1 VTSMMVRRKIREML
15 AEDIGFADITS
26 EALVPEDVRAR
37 AEIIVKQPGILAG
50 ITEAAI
56 AFDEVGV
63 RAKIVKNDGQR
74 VRPGDIVMQVEGS
87 ARGILAA
94 ERTALNLL
102 MRMSGVATA
111 TREMLERA
119 QKGNPDVVIAATRK
133 TMPLLSYFDKRAIRM
148 GGGDPHR
155 FRLDDC
161 VVVKD
166 NHIRLVGSIDAAVKR
181 ARGASFSKKV
191 EIEVNRPKDALDAA
205 RAGADIVMLDNMK
218 PADVKR
224 AVKSIAKAGLRERVM
239 LEASGGIDPSNVVGY
254 AASGVDI
261 VSSSYMTLRAPA
273 LDMSLEIR
281 KSKGLKS
288 SSGKH
293 R

>member
-1 VTSMMVRRKIREML
+1 VTSMMVREKIREML
-15 AEDIGFADITS
+15 AEDVGFADITS
-26 EALVPEDVRAR
+26 EALVPEGVKAR
-37 AEIIVKQPGILAG
+37 AEIIVKQLGVLAG
-50 ITEAAI
+50 VMEAAI
-56 AFDEVGV
+56 TFDEVGV
-63 RAKIVKNDGQR
+63 RTKMVKKDGQR
-74 VRPGDIVMQVEGS
+74 AKPGDVVMRIEGS

-119 QKGNPDVVIAATRK
+119 QRANPNVILAATRK
-133 TMPLLSYFDKRAIRM
+133 TMPLLSYFDKRAIRL

-161 VVVKD
+161 ILVKD
-166 NHIRLVGSIDAAVKR
+166 NHIRLVGSVDAAVER

-205 RAGADIVMLDNMK
+205 RAGADIVMLDNMR
-218 PADVKR
+218 PADIKR
-224 AVKSIAKAGLRERVM
+224 AVGLITKAGLRKHVM
-239 LEASGGIDPSNVVGY
+239 LEASGGIDPSNIAGY

-261 VSSSYMTLRAPA
+261 VSSGYMTLRAPA
-273 LDMSLEIR
+273 LDMSLEIS
-281 KSKGLKS
+281 KSKGLKP
-288 SSGKH
+288 SSGKNK
-293 R
+293 

>member
-1 VTSMMVRRKIREML
+1 VISMIVRRKIREML

-26 EALVPEDVRAR
+26 EALVPEEMNVS
-37 AEIIVKQPGILAG
+37 AEIIVNQQGVLAG
-50 ITEAAI
+50 VAEAAL

-63 RAKIVKNDGQR
+63 RTKIVKQDGQR
-74 VRPGDIVMQVEGS
+74 TRPGAVVMQVDGS

-111 TREMLERA
+111 TFEMLERVR
-119 QKGNPDVVIAATRK
+119 KTNPDVVLAATRK
-133 TMPLLSYFDKRAIRM
+133 TMPLLSHFDKRAIRL

-161 VVVKD
+161 VLIKHD
-166 NHIRLVGSIDAAVKR
+166 HIRLVGSIEKAVKK
-181 ARGASFSKKV
+181 ARGSASFSKKV
-191 EIEVNRPKDALDAA
+191 EIEVNNSKDALAAA
-205 RAGADIVMLDNMK
+205 RAGADIVMFDNMA

-224 AVKSIAKAGLRERVM
+224 AVESIAKAGIRSCVT
-239 LEASGGIDPSNVVGY
+239 LEASGGIDPSNVASY

-261 VSSSYMTLRAPA
+261 ISSSYMTFRAPA
-273 LDMSLEIR
+273 LDMSLEIKR
-281 KSKGLKS
+281 GKGLK
-288 SSGKH
+288 
-293 R
+293 